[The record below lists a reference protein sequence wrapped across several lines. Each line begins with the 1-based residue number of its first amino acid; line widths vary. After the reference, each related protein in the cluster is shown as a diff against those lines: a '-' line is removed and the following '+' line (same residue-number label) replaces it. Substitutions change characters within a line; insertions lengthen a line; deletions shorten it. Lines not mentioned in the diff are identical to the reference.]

1 MSRVRANQFTDKAGT
16 GSPTFTKGA
25 IITGVATATSFSGD
39 ISGNS
44 ITSGTI
50 AAARVATLNQN
61 TTGTAAGLTGTPTIT
76 VGNITAVDGS
86 FSGNVSIAQTLT
98 YEDVKNVD
106 SVGLITAR
114 SGLLVGPSTGI
125 GATINSNGNANFAGV
140 VTATT
145 FKGDGDFVE
154 LDVDGHTNLDNVSI
168 AGIVTATTFS
178 LGDGSATTDRISI
191 GDSDSNDLAL
201 YHNGSHSFVV
211 DRGTGNLYIRG
222 GDDVRIEKYVN
233 DTTGEPMIV
242 ANADGAVELYWDASK
257 KIETTNTGVLIS
269 GIATATQLSVGPG
282 VLAENFHND
291 TGGGMQSNY
300 SHDILTYGMVW
311 YGSTNAAGSWTFNV
325 RGNGSTTFNSLINIG
340 QTTTMTMY
348 SANNNTS
355 NYMTAF
361 KIDGTTITVKW
372 AGGSAP
378 SAATGSGTDVYSMT
392 IMKTADAT
400 FTVFGNFTNFA

>member
-154 LDVDGHTNLDNVSI
+154 VDVDGHTNLDNVSI
-168 AGIVTATTFS
+168 AGVTTIADNSKLALGTGEDLS
-178 LGDGSATTDRISI
+178 LYHTSA
-191 GDSDSNDLAL
+191 SNDGFIK
-201 YHNGSHSFVV
+201 YQNENGYL
-211 DRGTGNLYIRG
+211 R
-222 GDDVRIEKYVN
+222 
-233 DTTGEPMIV
+233 
-242 ANADGAVELYWDASK
+242 
-257 KIETTNTGVLIS
+257 
-269 GIATATQLSVGPG
+269 
-282 VLAENFHND
+282 
-291 TGGGMQSNY
+291 
-300 SHDILTYGMVW
+300 
-311 YGSTNAAGSWTFNV
+311 
-325 RGNGSTTFNSLINIG
+325 
-340 QTTTMTMY
+340 
-348 SANNNTS
+348 
-355 NYMTAF
+355 
-361 KIDGTTITVKW
+361 
-372 AGGSAP
+372 
-378 SAATGSGTDVYSMT
+378 
-392 IMKTADAT
+392 
-400 FTVFGNFTNFA
+400 